1 MLNIKKCFATGIVSF
16 LVLAGCGGGDGT
28 PASGSSGG
36 TPVAGAGTV
45 SGTAGSGSPV
55 VGGTITIT
63 DSTTPTPQT
72 RTATTNADGTYT
84 VADTGTLTFPL
95 RIAVSFA
102 EGGAISTL
110 RSIAVSENED
120 GTTRANINPLTDVI
134 AGSVEN
140 ITDLTTLNSEI
151 ARLAGVLAA
160 VLSNYG
166 IDGETDFIGG
176 MYTADPAIDPI
187 DNALDMVSVELDDS
201 GNNIILQSTA
211 DPSIN
216 QTVPV
221 ENTQPEDV
229 MMNALPTP
237 AETASANPSDIKVL
251 VDGLAAALALGENL
265 TEASLNGVLHDDYKD
280 DDGFTKAQFAEL
292 VAEEAEV
299 DGLEINV
306 TGYKILRCFADTGS
320 ITDKCYV
327 RVTFTSPTL
336 EGEDFGGTPGE
347 EISSDFIDLVAER
360 RNGGDLKFAGGFFK
374 PFSAT
379 IKLFNSNTV
388 SVDSSGAATV
398 NNSVGKGL
406 SIFARVASPG
416 QTPFE
421 PEEIA
426 NTSLKTIALLR
437 VEGNT
442 ETVLMTVTR
451 PASDQCAGS
460 DNRLNVDPA
469 GNDCGNQS
477 FGPSV
482 SNVAADSAA
491 GVLTAVFID
500 NNDNEFDIPNIRVV
514 DPTSSDISSFGTLN
528 QTSLQNLTAYANGSG
543 TGSVSITLTP
553 PTGADFICISDGGN
567 NEDIC
572 TYTSRPVTITTEQL
586 NRQSSYFILTRDSEK
601 NTFQR
606 QYFLNQNIANAIAA
620 Q

>member
-1 MLNIKKCFATGIVSF
+1 MLNIKKCVATGVICIMA
-16 LVLAGCGGGDGT
+16 LTGCGGGDGT
-28 PASGSSGG
+28 PAAGGAGG
-36 TPVAGAGTV
+36 TPTTGAGTV
-45 SGTAGSGSPV
+45 SGTAGSGSPI

-72 RTATTNADGTYT
+72 RTATTNTDGTYT
-84 VADTGTLTFPL
+84 VNNTDTLTFPL
-95 RIAVSFA
+95 RIEVSFA

-134 AGSVEN
+134 AGSVEGIN
-140 ITDLTTLNSEI
+140 DVTTLNSEI
-151 ARLAGVLAA
+151 ARLAAVLAA
-160 VLSNYG
+160 ILSNYG
-166 IDGETDFIGG
+166 IDGDSDFIGG
-176 MYTADPAIDPI
+176 MYTADPTVDPV
-187 DNALDMVSVELDDS
+187 DNALDMVSVRLDDS

-229 MMNALPTP
+229 MMNALPAP
-237 AETASANPSDIKVL
+237 AETASASPSDIKAL
-251 VDGLAAALALGENL
+251 VDSFAAALALGENL
-265 TEASLNGVLHDDYKD
+265 TDAGLNGVLHEDYKD

-292 VAEEAEV
+292 VAEEAQA

-306 TGYKILRCFADTGS
+306 TGYKILRCFADSGS
-320 ITDKCYV
+320 ITDKCYI

-336 EGEDFGGTPGE
+336 EGEDFGGSPGA
-347 EISSDFIDLVAER
+347 EISSDFIDLIAER

-374 PFSAT
+374 PYSAT

-388 SVDSSGAATV
+388 SVNNNGVATV
-398 NNSVGKGL
+398 GSSVSKGL

-421 PEEIA
+421 PEQVA
-426 NTSLKTIALLR
+426 NTNLKTIALLR
-437 VEGNT
+437 VSGDS

-451 PASDQCAGS
+451 SVNNQCEGS
-460 DNRLNVDPA
+460 NNRLNRNPA
-469 GNDCGNQS
+469 EGGCGNQS
-477 FGPSV
+477 FDESV
-482 SNVAADSAA
+482 SNVAADSAEGA
-491 GVLTAVFID
+491 LTAVFID
-500 NNDNEFDIPNIRVV
+500 INDNEFDVPNVRVV
-514 DPTSSDISSFGTLN
+514 DPTSSDIASFGTLN
-528 QTSLQNLTAYANGSG
+528 QTSLQNLTTYANGSG
-543 TGSVSITLTP
+543 AGSVSITLTP
-553 PTGADFICISDGGN
+553 PAGADFICISDGGN

-572 TYTSRPVTITTEQL
+572 TYASRTVTITTDQL
-586 NRQSSYFILTRDSEK
+586 NRQSNYFILTRDAEK

-606 QYFLNQNIANAIAA
+606 QYILNQISAPAIQA